1 MKLIATR
8 FAAVAVGAEDRVG
21 RVVPARGH
29 GQLGLRPA
37 PARTPAAQAAAAVAG
52 RQRRRR
58 ARAHLLHLRQ
68 RETFQGGF
76 VLFDFLCS
84 LTETNR
90 MYVVIKCWLAR
101 LSTKLNSDK
110 FLYDTIS
117 STFLIV
123 FI

>member
-37 PARTPAAQAAAAVAG
+37 PARAPAAQAAAAVAG

-68 RETFQGGF
+68 RETLQGGF

-84 LTETNR
+84 FTETNR
-90 MYVVIKCWLAR
+90 MYVG
-101 LSTKLNSDK
+101 T
-110 FLYDTIS
+110 
-117 STFLIV
+117 
-123 FI
+123 

>member
-37 PARTPAAQAAAAVAG
+37 PARAPAAQAAAAVAG

-90 MYVVIKCWLAR
+90 MYVG
-101 LSTKLNSDK
+101 T
-110 FLYDTIS
+110 
-117 STFLIV
+117 
-123 FI
+123 